1 MKVADVVRKVRLY
14 LRDLTKTALSDWEI
28 VEGINDAL
36 SLFADI
42 NASVKGSLFR
52 NTATLTFTDGTAS
65 LPADFLKVERVYSTA
80 GAELFRVFQS
90 APGEGEYAI
99 SGLDVTSGEASATM
113 VYFGRHSTVTAAAG
127 SDDIDLPAGYLVPL
141 ARVSAAAVRGDI
153 STMETLAAAYIQG
166 KLSTESDDDE
176 DDEDS
181 DDES

>member
-42 NASVKGSLFR
+42 NASVKGALFR
-52 NTATLTFTDGTAS
+52 STETLTFTDGTAS
-65 LPADFLKVERVYSTA
+65 LPADYLKVERVYSTA

-90 APGEGEYAI
+90 APGASEYAI

-141 ARVSAAAVRGDI
+141 ARVSAAAVRGGV

-166 KLSTESDDDE
+166 KLSTESDDD

>member
-42 NASVKGSLFR
+42 NAAVKGQLFR

-65 LPADFLKVERVYSTA
+65 LPVDFLKVERVYSTA

-90 APGEGEYAI
+90 APGDGEYAI
-99 SGLDVTSGEASATM
+99 SGLDVTSGESSATM
-113 VYFGRHSTVTAAAG
+113 FYFGRHAAVSSG
-127 SDDIDLPAGYLVPL
+127 GDDIDLPAGYLVPL
-141 ARVSAAAVRGDI
+141 ARVSAAAVRGDV

-166 KLSTESDDDE
+166 KLSSESEEETEDS
-176 DDEDS
+176 S
-181 DDES
+181 DDE

>member
-36 SLFADI
+36 LLFADI

-52 NTATLTFTDGTAS
+52 NTATLTFVDGTTS
-65 LPADFLKVERVYSTA
+65 LPADFLKVERVYSSA
-80 GAELFRVFQS
+80 GTELFRVFQS
-90 APGEGEYAI
+90 APEEGEYAI

-113 VYFGRHSTVTAAAG
+113 VYFGRHAAVTSG
-127 SDDIDLPAGYLVPL
+127 GDDIDLPAGYLVPL

-153 STMETLAAAYIQG
+153 ATMEALAAAYMQG
-166 KLSTESDDDE
+166 KLSSESDEDE
-176 DDEDS
+176 EDS
-181 DDES
+181 SEDE

>member
-1 MKVADVVRKVRLY
+1 MKVADVVLKTRLY
-14 LRDLTKTALSDWEI
+14 LRDLTRTTLSDWEI

-42 NASVKGSLFR
+42 NASVKGTLFR
-52 NTATLTFTDGTAS
+52 STATLTFTDGTAS
-65 LPADFLKVERVYSTA
+65 LPADYLKAERVYSTA

-90 APGEGEYAI
+90 APEEGEYAI

-113 VYFGRHSTVTAAAG
+113 VYFGRHATVTSG
-127 SDDIDLPAGYLVPL
+127 SDDIDLPAGDLVPL

-153 STMETLAAAYIQG
+153 TTMERLGAAYMQG
-166 KLSTESDDDE
+166 KLSTGSDDD